1 MSVSSG
7 DVTGSTEVWLQ
18 HLREGTGLARSR
30 HILTYDLSDYSMDGS
45 VLLGCSSLLSTG
57 PSYSLERELET
68 HVTIRRSRDL
78 PSSSGLS
85 SLRTQ
90 DTDTWRT
97 RLSRIMTPPPS
108 QAASSADI
116 NTCSDH
122 VEDTCHHPA
131 DRCLLTLERRMTG
144 LARQIRKFDLTPP
157 KLMSP
162 FCKNERS
169 FKQKH

>member
-1 MSVSSG
+1 LYSLHAMSCTCRVIGSGWYDTTPRVVSLPLPLH
-7 DVTGSTEVWLQ
+7 STQ
-18 HLREGTGLARSR
+18 C
-30 HILTYDLSDYSMDGS
+30 GS